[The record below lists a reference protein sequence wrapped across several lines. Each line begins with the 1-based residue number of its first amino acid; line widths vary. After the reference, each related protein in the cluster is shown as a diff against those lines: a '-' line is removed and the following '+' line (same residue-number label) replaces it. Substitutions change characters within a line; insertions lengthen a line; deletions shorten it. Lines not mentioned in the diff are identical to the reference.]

1 MRPLGIYLIRI
12 SKYILNLIH
21 FLMISGDFGSYF
33 LDANGHTDI
42 RTDGRTDP
50 HIEMRGRI

>member
-1 MRPLGIYLIRI
+1 MRPLGVYLIGI
-12 SKYILNLIH
+12 SVYILNLIH
-21 FLMISGDFGSYF
+21 FLMISGDFGGYF

-42 RTDGRTDP
+42 RTDP